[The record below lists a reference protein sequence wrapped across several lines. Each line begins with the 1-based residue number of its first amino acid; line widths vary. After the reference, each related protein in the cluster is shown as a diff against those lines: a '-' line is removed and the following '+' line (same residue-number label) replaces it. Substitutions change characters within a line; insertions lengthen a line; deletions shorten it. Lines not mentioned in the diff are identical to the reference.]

1 MIDLLKGESGSLYSV
16 FGDVRKLMYFIG
28 QDTQENK
35 VNLRKD

>member
-1 MIDLLKGESGSLYSV
+1 MIDLFKRHV

-35 VNLRKD
+35 VNLRED

>member
-1 MIDLLKGESGSLYSV
+1 MIDLLKGLNRSV

>member
-1 MIDLLKGESGSLYSV
+1 MIDLLKGDSV

-28 QDTQENK
+28 QDTKENK